1 MNVGTPSGATWV
13 VFGLLFVFGFLYNLA
28 VDWLERKGYDEGYT
42 SILVV
47 FGVLVTLA
55 GVAVIDVKAATLCLI
70 AFAASGSCMVLG
82 GWWRHVRIR
91 EHGQESHRQG
101 EI

>member
-1 MNVGTPSGATWV
+1 MNIGTLSGTIWV

-28 VDWLERKGYDEGYT
+28 VDWFERRGYDEGYT

-55 GVAVIDVKAATLCLI
+55 GVAVIDSNAATLCLA
-70 AFAASGSCMVLG
+70 AFCASGSWMVIG

-91 EHGQESHRQG
+91 ENGQANYREG
-101 EI
+101 GP